1 MLTSN
6 KDSNNKDNV
15 DNLKPQIQTEIK
27 NLNNLNIED
36 NLIESNDNHHNLFN
50 SNKNYILKSD
60 IYQSE
65 FKDINSFNSG
75 KINNNNLFS

>member
-36 NLIESNDNHHNLFN
+36 NLIESNDNHNLFN

-65 FKDINSFNSG
+65 FKEINSFNSG

>member
-36 NLIESNDNHHNLFN
+36 NLIESNDNHNLFN

-65 FKDINSFNSG
+65 FKDINSFKSG

>member
-6 KDSNNKDNV
+6 KDLNNKDNV

-36 NLIESNDNHHNLFN
+36 NLIESNDNHNLFN

>member
-36 NLIESNDNHHNLFN
+36 NLIESNDNHNLFN

-60 IYQSE
+60 IYQSV

>member
-36 NLIESNDNHHNLFN
+36 NLIESNDNHNLFN

-60 IYQSE
+60 IYRSE

>member
-36 NLIESNDNHHNLFN
+36 NLIESNDNHNLFN

-65 FKDINSFNSG
+65 LKDINSFKSG

>member
-6 KDSNNKDNV
+6 KDSNNKNNV

-36 NLIESNDNHHNLFN
+36 NLIESNNNHNLFN
-50 SNKNYILKSD
+50 LNKNYILKSD

-65 FKDINSFNSG
+65 FKDINSFKSG

>member
-36 NLIESNDNHHNLFN
+36 NLIESNDNHNLFN
-50 SNKNYILKSD
+50 SNKNYILK
-60 IYQSE
+60 
-65 FKDINSFNSG
+65 
-75 KINNNNLFS
+75 

>member
-36 NLIESNDNHHNLFN
+36 NLIESNDNHNLFN

-65 FKDINSFNSG
+65 FKDINCFNSG

>member
-6 KDSNNKDNV
+6 KDSNNKVNV

-36 NLIESNDNHHNLFN
+36 NLIESNDNHNLFN

-60 IYQSE
+60 IYQSV